1 MSEPIKEDRQ
11 QLDYQPYYQKA
22 AENLVNTYG
31 LTFQDLLQRNPEL
44 PKLELIGDKLI
55 SAKETTG
62 YNLIVDPKH
71 MDVFS
76 ENRLLFFNIYGID
89 TPKAG
94 LLISDLLEKRR
105 ISERQI
111 KLGVKASKVIYD
123 DWPISPNEI
132 VERLYPNKPAGPD
145 NPLVSKT
152 LETVITFMP
161 ETGYKAKRIIRRIYD
176 FLKWKYPDV
185 RATISLETDLSKKR
199 FTPVQA
205 NVLNEGS
212 HQIIVLRRNKR
223 FDNPWKVRP
232 VMVNK
237 ELARYIVMYGVK
249 P

>member
-132 VERLYPNKPAGPD
+132 VERLYPNKP
-145 NPLVSKT
+145 S
-152 LETVITFMP
+152 
-161 ETGYKAKRIIRRIYD
+161 
-176 FLKWKYPDV
+176 
-185 RATISLETDLSKKR
+185 
-199 FTPVQA
+199 
-205 NVLNEGS
+205 
-212 HQIIVLRRNKR
+212 
-223 FDNPWKVRP
+223 
-232 VMVNK
+232 
-237 ELARYIVMYGVK
+237 
-249 P
+249 